1 MPRYIGRMRIVL
13 LGAGEAFD
21 ETLGNT
27 SALVV
32 NESTILLDCGYA
44 APFQVW
50 RYNPSP
56 DLIDAIYI
64 THAHADHYFGLPP
77 LLVRM
82 WEEGRKKPLT
92 LITQKPAIEQFWQLL
107 DLGYTGMR
115 SRFQFPIETLQVS
128 KGHEVSYREFRLR
141 FAPGQHSVTN
151 LAVRMETGGKSFC
164 YSGDGMFTDEGRKL
178 YSGADLLLHEAW
190 KFEPSKVHGDIPSVI
205 AMAEE
210 ASVKHLILTHIQRSV
225 RKHDARLQSL
235 DSKVRLT
242 LATPGAEFEL

>member
-1 MPRYIGRMRIVL
+1 MRIVL

-27 SALVV
+27 SALVL
-32 NESTILLDCGYA
+32 NESAVLLDCGYA

-50 RYNPSP
+50 RYNSSP

-92 LITQKPAIEQFWQLL
+92 LISQKRVIEQFWQLS
-107 DLGYTGMR
+107 DLGYVGLR
-115 SRFQFPIETLQVS
+115 DRFQFPIETLEASV
-128 KGHEVSYREFRLR
+128 GHEISYREFRMR

-151 LAVRMETGGKSFC
+151 LAIRMEAGGKSFC

-178 YSGADLLLHEAW
+178 YSRADLLLHEAW
-190 KFEPSKVHGDIPSVI
+190 KFEPSPVHGDIPSVI

-210 ASVKHLILTHIQRSV
+210 AAVKHLVLTHIQRSV
-225 RKHDARLQSL
+225 RKQDLRLQSL
-235 DSKVRLT
+235 ASKVRLT
-242 LATPGAEFEL
+242 LAVPGDEFDI